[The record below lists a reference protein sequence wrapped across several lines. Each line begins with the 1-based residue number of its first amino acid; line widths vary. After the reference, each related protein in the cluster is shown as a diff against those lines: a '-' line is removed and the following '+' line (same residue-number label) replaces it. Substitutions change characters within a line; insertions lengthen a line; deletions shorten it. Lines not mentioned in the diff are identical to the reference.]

1 MIGRLLG
8 IDPGEKRIG
17 LAVSDAMGVTARELM
32 ILPRRGDAKDFAFI
46 REIAEQQGLA
56 GIVVGVPQNP
66 NAPAGV
72 RTQADA
78 VREWI
83 SKMRRAIPLPIA
95 EVSEYLTSQE
105 ARRLARAK
113 KRNPREP
120 VDDLAARI
128 ILQSFLDALSYGNA
142 TFPPSETHKMGE
154 DDYTGC

>member
-17 LAVSDAMGVTARELM
+17 LAVSDALGISARELQ
-32 ILPRRGDAKDFAFI
+32 INPRLGNTHDFAAI
-46 REIAEQQGLA
+46 LDIAENHGVA
-56 GIVVGVPQNP
+56 GIVVGVPLNP
-66 NAPAGV
+66 NAPEGI

-83 SKMRRAIPLPIA
+83 AEMRLAIPLPIA

-105 ARRLARAK
+105 ARRLAQTQ

-142 TFPPSETHKMGE
+142 TFPPSATHE
-154 DDYTGC
+154 

>member
-17 LAVSDAMGVTARELM
+17 LAVSDAMGIAARELQ
-32 ILPRRGDAKDFAFI
+32 ILPRLGDDKDFTAI
-46 REIAEQQGLA
+46 GDIAVRHEIA
-56 GIVVGVPQNP
+56 GIVVGVPLNP
-66 NAPAGV
+66 NAPAGI

-83 SKMRRAIPLPIA
+83 AAMRLVIALPIA

-105 ARRLARAK
+105 ARRLARTQ
-113 KRNPREP
+113 KRNPRSP

-142 TFPPSETHKMGE
+142 TFPPSEIHE
-154 DDYTGC
+154 

>member
-17 LAVSDAMGVTARELM
+17 LAVSDAMGVAARELQ
-32 ILPRRGDAKDFAFI
+32 IRPRRGNAEDFAAI
-46 REIAEQQGLA
+46 RYIAEEHAIA
-56 GIVVGVPQNP
+56 GIVVGVPINP
-66 NAPAGV
+66 NAPEGI

-83 SKMRRAIPLPIA
+83 SEMRRAIPLPIA

-105 ARRLARAK
+105 ARRLAQAR
-113 KRNPREP
+113 KRHPREP

-142 TFPPSETHKMGE
+142 TFPPSATHE
-154 DDYTGC
+154 

>member
-17 LAVSDAMGVTARELM
+17 LAVSDAMGIAARELQ
-32 ILPRRGDAKDFAFI
+32 IQPRLGNAADFAAI
-46 REIAEQQGLA
+46 SAIAEKHKIA
-56 GIVVGVPQNP
+56 GIVVGVPLNP
-66 NAPAGV
+66 NAPKGI

-83 SKMRRAIPLPIA
+83 SEMRLAIPLPIA

-105 ARRLARAK
+105 ARRLAQAQ

-142 TFPPSETHKMGE
+142 TFPPSATRE
-154 DDYTGC
+154 

>member
-17 LAVSDAMGVTARELM
+17 LAVSDAMGIAARELQ
-32 ILPRRGDAKDFAFI
+32 IRPRLGNVEDFAAI
-46 REIAEQQGLA
+46 CEIVERHEVA
-56 GIVVGVPQNP
+56 GIVVGVPLNP
-66 NAPAGV
+66 NAPEGI

-83 SKMRRAIPLPIA
+83 SEMRLAIPLPIA

-105 ARRLARAK
+105 ARRLAHAQ

-142 TFPPSETHKMGE
+142 TFPPSATRK
-154 DDYTGC
+154 

>member
-17 LAVSDAMGVTARELM
+17 LAVSDAMGIAARELQ
-32 ILPRRGDAKDFAFI
+32 ILPRVGNVEDFAAISVF
-46 REIAEQQGLA
+46 AENHEVA
-56 GIVVGVPQNP
+56 GIVVGVPLNP
-66 NAPAGV
+66 NAPEGI
-72 RTQADA
+72 RTQADV

-83 SKMRRAIPLPIA
+83 SEMRLVIQLPIA
-95 EVSEYLTSQE
+95 EVSEFLTSHE
-105 ARRLARAK
+105 ARRLAHQQ

-142 TFPPSETHKMGE
+142 TFPPSPTQK
-154 DDYTGC
+154 

>member
-17 LAVSDAMGVTARELM
+17 LAVSDALGIAARELK
-32 ILPRRGDAKDFAFI
+32 ILPRRGNEEDFAAI
-46 REIAEQQGLA
+46 GEIAARHQIA
-56 GIVVGVPQNP
+56 GIVVGVPLNP
-66 NAPAGV
+66 NAPEGI

-83 SKMRRAIPLPIA
+83 NEMRLAVPLPIA

-105 ARRLARAK
+105 ARRLAHSQ

-128 ILQSFLDALSYGNA
+128 ILQSFLDAQSYGNA
-142 TFPPSETHKMGE
+142 TFPPAEIRE
-154 DDYTGC
+154 

>member
-17 LAVSDAMGVTARELM
+17 LAISDALGISARELQ
-32 ILPRRGDAKDFAFI
+32 INPRLGDTCDFAAI
-46 REIAEQQGLA
+46 REIAEKHGVA
-56 GIVVGVPQNP
+56 GIVVGVPLNP
-66 NAPAGV
+66 NAPEGI
-72 RTQADA
+72 RTQADT

-83 SKMRRAIPLPIA
+83 AAMRLAIPLPIA

-105 ARRLARAK
+105 ARRLAQTQ

-142 TFPPSETHKMGE
+142 TFPPSATHK
-154 DDYTGC
+154 

>member
-17 LAVSDAMGVTARELM
+17 LAISDAMGIAARELQ
-32 ILPRRGDAKDFAFI
+32 IRPRLGNAEDFAAI
-46 REIAEQQGLA
+46 CEIAEKHEIV
-56 GIVVGVPQNP
+56 GIVVGVPLNP
-66 NAPAGV
+66 NAPEGI

-83 SKMRRAIPLPIA
+83 SEMRLAIPLPIA

-105 ARRLARAK
+105 ARHIARAQ
-113 KRNPREP
+113 KRNPRKP
-120 VDDLAARI
+120 IDDLAARI

-142 TFPPSETHKMGE
+142 TFPPSSSHE
-154 DDYTGC
+154 

>member
-17 LAVSDAMGVTARELM
+17 LALSDAMGVAARELQ
-32 ILPRRGDAKDFAFI
+32 IQPRRGNAEDFAAI
-46 REIAEQQGLA
+46 RDIAEQHA
-56 GIVVGVPQNP
+56 ITGIVIGVPLNP
-66 NAPAGV
+66 NAPEGI

-83 SKMRRAIPLPIA
+83 SEMRRAIPLPIA

-105 ARRLARAK
+105 ARQLAQAQ

-142 TFPPSETHKMGE
+142 TFPPSATHE
-154 DDYTGC
+154 

>member
-1 MIGRLLG
+1 VIGRLLG

-17 LAVSDAMGVTARELM
+17 LALSDAMGIAARELE
-32 ILPRRGDAKDFAFI
+32 IRPRLGDAEDFAAI
-46 REIAEQQGLA
+46 CAIAESHEVA
-56 GIVVGVPQNP
+56 GIVVGVPLNP
-66 NAPAGV
+66 NAPEGI

-83 SKMRRAIPLPIA
+83 SEMRRAIPLPIA
-95 EVSEYLTSQE
+95 EVSEYLTSHE
-105 ARRLARAK
+105 ARRLAHQQ

-142 TFPPSETHKMGE
+142 TFPPTATQ
-154 DDYTGC
+154 D

>member
-8 IDPGEKRIG
+8 IDPGDKRIG
-17 LAVSDAMGVTARELM
+17 LALGDAMGISARELQ
-32 ILPRRGDAKDFAFI
+32 IRPRLGNVEDFAAI
-46 REIAEQQGLA
+46 REIAKKHEIA
-56 GIVVGVPQNP
+56 GIVVGVPLNP
-66 NAPAGV
+66 NAPEGI

-83 SKMRRAIPLPIA
+83 AEMRRAVPLPIV
-95 EVSEYLTSQE
+95 EVSEYLTSHE
-105 ARRLARAK
+105 ARQLAHAQ

-142 TFPPSETHKMGE
+142 TFPPPTTHE
-154 DDYTGC
+154 